1 MNEPTSS
8 TPDSQKSPSQGKGFP
23 LWWLYL
29 FAFLL
34 MWLLPLING
43 SNTGDE
49 ITWQQ
54 FEKDILSRKAVEK
67 ITIVNNERADIYIKK
82 EMASDSMFYKVLK
95 PSTGKEINAGPHYF
109 INIGSAETFERKLDE
124 AEKNFT
130 LSEKIPVSYVKKTSW
145 FWDIMAWVL
154 P

>member
-1 MNEPTSS
+1 MNEPINNAS
-8 TPDSQKSPSQGKGFP
+8 DSKKSPSGRGFA

-34 MWLLPLING
+34 MWLLPIING

-95 PSTGKEINAGPHYF
+95 PSTGKEINAGPH
-109 INIGSAETFERKLDE
+109 
-124 AEKNFT
+124 
-130 LSEKIPVSYVKKTSW
+130 
-145 FWDIMAWVL
+145 
-154 P
+154 